1 MANCLATA
9 NFHPLSFSLYP
20 FLKMGKRRSG
30 RELAFRLLFQI
41 DVGGATATEVFTV
54 GRTVLEASPE
64 VWNFATKLA
73 RGAWEG
79 REPTDAIIE
88 KYATGWSLQRMANVD
103 RNLLR
108 MALYEILESE
118 DIPNSVAVN
127 EAVELAKTY
136 STVDSARFINGVLGA
151 YLRDEKQRKEEEN

>member
-1 MANCLATA
+1 M
-9 NFHPLSFSLYP
+9 S
-20 FLKMGKRRSG
+20 KRRSG

-41 DVGGATATEVFTV
+41 DVGGATATEVFAVT
-54 GRTVLEASPE
+54 RETSESSPE
-64 VWNFATKLA
+64 VWRFATSLA

-88 KYATGWSLQRMANVD
+88 KYATGWSLQRMANAD

-108 MALYEILESE
+108 LALYEILERD
-118 DIPNSVAVN
+118 DIPDSVAVN

-136 STVDSARFINGVLGA
+136 STAESARFINGILGS
-151 YLRDEKQRKEEEN
+151 YLRDREAQLQT